1 MGAYVVRRLFFSLF
15 VLWGAV
21 TIIFVV
27 LRLVPGDPAYIMLGP
42 DADQAQVD
50 ALRAQLGLDHS
61 LIQQYATYLANV
73 VHLDFGQSFRLNA
86 DSMSLVLQR
95 VPATI
100 QLASTALLLS
110 LLIGLPLGVIAA
122 LRANSWVDRS
132 ISVFS
137 LMGQSTPS
145 FWLGIVLILV
155 FARGLQVLPSA
166 GSGTWSHLV
175 LPTITL
181 ALPFLAILVRLT
193 AQRSARGRA
202 RGLRADGPGERARRG
217 DRDPRPRAAERADP
231 DRHRGRPA
239 VRCPARRHRDR
250 RDRVRL
256 AGRRP
261 AADRLDRPPRLRR
274 RPGVDLAGRQPS
286 SSSSICSWTCSTA
299 SWTRGSA
306 WLVTD
311 SWRST

>member
-42 DADQAQVD
+42 DADQAQVA
-50 ALRAQLGLDHS
+50 ALRAQLGLDQS

-73 VHLDFGQSFRLNA
+73 VHLDFGESFRLNA

-100 QLASTALLLS
+100 QLATTALLLS

-122 LRANSWVDRS
+122 LRAHSWVDRS

-155 FARGLQVLPSA
+155 FARGLKVLPSA

-193 AQRSARGRA
+193 RSGLLEVVHEGYVQTARAKGLGEGVVVLVHALRNALIPIVTVVGLQFGALLGGTVIVETVFAWPGVGRLLIDSI
-202 RGLRADGPGERARRG
+202 G
-217 DRDPRPRAAERADP
+217 
-231 DRHRGRPA
+231 
-239 VRCPARRHRDR
+239 R
-250 RDRVRL
+250 RDYGVVQASILLVATIFVVINLLVDLLYGFLDPRVRL
-256 AGRRP
+256 AG
-261 AADRLDRPPRLRR
+261 D
-274 RPGVDLAGRQPS
+274 
-286 SSSSICSWTCSTA
+286 
-299 SWTRGSA
+299 
-306 WLVTD
+306 
-311 SWRST
+311 

>member
-1 MGAYVVRRLFFSLF
+1 MGAYVVRRVAFSLF

-27 LRLVPGDPAYIMLGP
+27 LRLVPGDPAYLILGP
-42 DADQAQVD
+42 DATQAQVN
-50 ALRAQLGLDHS
+50 AMHQQLGLDQPM
-61 LIQQYATYLANV
+61 IQQYATYLANV

-95 VPATI
+95 LPATI
-100 QLASTALLLS
+100 QLATTALLLS

-122 LRANSWVDRS
+122 LRAHSWVDRA

-155 FARGLQVLPSA
+155 FARGLKVLPSA

-193 AQRSARGRA
+193 RSGLLEVVHEGYVQTARAKGLGEGIVILVHALRNALIPIVTVVGLQFGALLGGTVIVETVFAWPGVGRLLIDSI
-202 RGLRADGPGERARRG
+202 G
-217 DRDPRPRAAERADP
+217 
-231 DRHRGRPA
+231 
-239 VRCPARRHRDR
+239 R
-250 RDRVRL
+250 RDYGVVQASILIVATIFVVINLLVDLLYGFLDPRVRL
-256 AGRRP
+256 AG
-261 AADRLDRPPRLRR
+261 D
-274 RPGVDLAGRQPS
+274 
-286 SSSSICSWTCSTA
+286 
-299 SWTRGSA
+299 
-306 WLVTD
+306 
-311 SWRST
+311 

>member
-42 DADQAQVD
+42 DADQAQVA
-50 ALRAQLGLDHS
+50 ALRAQLGLDQS

-73 VHLDFGQSFRLNA
+73 VHLDFGESFRLNA

-100 QLASTALLLS
+100 QLATTALLLS

-122 LRANSWVDRS
+122 LRAHSWVDRA

-155 FARGLQVLPSA
+155 FARGLKVLPSA
-166 GSGTWSHLV
+166 GSGSWAHLV

-193 AQRSARGRA
+193 RSGLLEVVHEGYVHTARAKGLGEGIVVLVHAMRNALIPIVTVVGLQFGALLGGTVIVETVFAWPGVGRLLIDSI
-202 RGLRADGPGERARRG
+202 G
-217 DRDPRPRAAERADP
+217 
-231 DRHRGRPA
+231 
-239 VRCPARRHRDR
+239 R
-250 RDRVRL
+250 RDYGVVQASILLVATIFVLINLLVDLLYGFLDPRVRL
-256 AGRRP
+256 AG
-261 AADRLDRPPRLRR
+261 D
-274 RPGVDLAGRQPS
+274 
-286 SSSSICSWTCSTA
+286 
-299 SWTRGSA
+299 
-306 WLVTD
+306 
-311 SWRST
+311 

>member
-1 MGAYVVRRLFFSLF
+1 MAAYVVRRLFFSLF

-42 DADQAQVD
+42 DADQAQVA

-61 LIQQYATYLANV
+61 LVQQYATYLANV

-100 QLASTALLLS
+100 QLASTALLVS

-122 LRANSWVDRS
+122 LRAHSWVDRT

-155 FARGLQVLPSA
+155 FARGLKVLPSA

-193 AQRSARGRA
+193 RSGLLEVVHEGYVQTARAKGLGEGVVVLVHALRNALIPIVTVVGLQFGALLGGTVIVETVFAWPGVGRLLIDSI
-202 RGLRADGPGERARRG
+202 G
-217 DRDPRPRAAERADP
+217 
-231 DRHRGRPA
+231 
-239 VRCPARRHRDR
+239 R
-250 RDRVRL
+250 RDYGVVQASILLVATIFVVINLLVDLLYGFLDPRVRL
-256 AGRRP
+256 AG
-261 AADRLDRPPRLRR
+261 D
-274 RPGVDLAGRQPS
+274 
-286 SSSSICSWTCSTA
+286 
-299 SWTRGSA
+299 
-306 WLVTD
+306 
-311 SWRST
+311 

>member
-42 DADQAQVD
+42 DADQAQVA
-50 ALRAQLGLDHS
+50 ALRAQLGLDQS

-73 VHLDFGQSFRLNA
+73 VHLDFGESFRLNA

-100 QLASTALLLS
+100 QLATTALLLS

-122 LRANSWVDRS
+122 LRAHSWVDRA

-155 FARGLQVLPSA
+155 FARGLKVLPSA
-166 GSGTWSHLV
+166 GSGSWAHLV

-193 AQRSARGRA
+193 RSGLLEVVHEGYVQTARAKGLSEAIVVLVHAMRNALIPIVTVVGLQFGALLGGTVIVETVFAWPGVGRLLIDSI
-202 RGLRADGPGERARRG
+202 G
-217 DRDPRPRAAERADP
+217 
-231 DRHRGRPA
+231 
-239 VRCPARRHRDR
+239 R
-250 RDRVRL
+250 RDYGVVQASILLVATIFVLINLLVDLLYGFLDPRVRL
-256 AGRRP
+256 AG
-261 AADRLDRPPRLRR
+261 D
-274 RPGVDLAGRQPS
+274 
-286 SSSSICSWTCSTA
+286 
-299 SWTRGSA
+299 
-306 WLVTD
+306 
-311 SWRST
+311 

>member
-42 DADQAQVD
+42 DADQAQVA

-73 VHLDFGQSFRLNA
+73 VHLDFGESFRLNA

-122 LRANSWVDRS
+122 LRAHTWVDRT

-155 FARGLQVLPSA
+155 FARGLKVLPSA

-193 AQRSARGRA
+193 RSGLLEVVHEGYVQTARAKGLGEGIVILVHALRNALIPIVTVVGLQLGALLGGTVIVETVFAWPGVGRLLIDSI
-202 RGLRADGPGERARRG
+202 G
-217 DRDPRPRAAERADP
+217 
-231 DRHRGRPA
+231 
-239 VRCPARRHRDR
+239 R
-250 RDRVRL
+250 RDYGVVQASILLVATIFVGINLLVDLLYGFLDPRVRL
-256 AGRRP
+256 AG
-261 AADRLDRPPRLRR
+261 D
-274 RPGVDLAGRQPS
+274 
-286 SSSSICSWTCSTA
+286 
-299 SWTRGSA
+299 
-306 WLVTD
+306 
-311 SWRST
+311 

>member
-42 DADQAQVD
+42 DADQAQVA
-50 ALRAQLGLDHS
+50 ALRAQLGLDQS

-73 VHLDFGQSFRLNA
+73 VHLDFGESFRLNA

-100 QLASTALLLS
+100 QLATTALLLS

-122 LRANSWVDRS
+122 LRAHSWVDRA

-155 FARGLQVLPSA
+155 FARGLKVLPSA
-166 GSGTWSHLV
+166 GSGSWAHLV

-193 AQRSARGRA
+193 RSGLLEVVHEGYVQTARAKGLGEGIVVLVHAMRNALIPIVTVVGLQFGALLGGTVIVETVFAWPGVGRLLIDSI
-202 RGLRADGPGERARRG
+202 G
-217 DRDPRPRAAERADP
+217 
-231 DRHRGRPA
+231 
-239 VRCPARRHRDR
+239 R
-250 RDRVRL
+250 RDYGVVQASILLVATIFVLINLLVDLLYGFLDSRVRL
-256 AGRRP
+256 AG
-261 AADRLDRPPRLRR
+261 D
-274 RPGVDLAGRQPS
+274 
-286 SSSSICSWTCSTA
+286 
-299 SWTRGSA
+299 
-306 WLVTD
+306 
-311 SWRST
+311 

>member
-42 DADQAQVD
+42 DADQAQVA
-50 ALRAQLGLDHS
+50 ALRAQLGLDQS
-61 LIQQYATYLANV
+61 LIQQYATYLTNV
-73 VHLDFGQSFRLNA
+73 VHLDFGESFRLNA

-100 QLASTALLLS
+100 QLATAALLLS
-110 LLIGLPLGVIAA
+110 LLIGLPLGVVAA
-122 LRANSWVDRS
+122 LRAHTWVDRT

-155 FARGLQVLPSA
+155 FARGLKVLPSA
-166 GSGTWSHLV
+166 GSGSWAHLV

-193 AQRSARGRA
+193 RSGLLEVVHEGYVQTARAKGLGEGIVILVHAMRNALIPIVTVVGLQFGALLGGTVIVETVFAWPGVGRLLIDSI
-202 RGLRADGPGERARRG
+202 G
-217 DRDPRPRAAERADP
+217 
-231 DRHRGRPA
+231 
-239 VRCPARRHRDR
+239 R
-250 RDRVRL
+250 RDYGVVQASILLVATIFVLINLLVDLVYGFLDPRVRL
-256 AGRRP
+256 AG
-261 AADRLDRPPRLRR
+261 D
-274 RPGVDLAGRQPS
+274 
-286 SSSSICSWTCSTA
+286 
-299 SWTRGSA
+299 
-306 WLVTD
+306 
-311 SWRST
+311 

>member
-1 MGAYVVRRLFFSLF
+1 MAAYVVRRLVFSLF

-61 LIQQYATYLANV
+61 LIQQYATYLVNV
-73 VHLDFGQSFRLNA
+73 VHLDFGQSFRLDA

-95 VPATI
+95 LPATM
-100 QLASTALLLS
+100 QLATTALLLS

-122 LRANSWVDRS
+122 LRAHSWVDRS

-155 FARGLQVLPSA
+155 FARGLKVLPSA

-193 AQRSARGRA
+193 RSGLLEVVHEGYVQTARAKGLGEGIVILVHALRNALIPIVTVVGLQFGALLGGTVIVETVFAWPGVGRLLIDSI
-202 RGLRADGPGERARRG
+202 G
-217 DRDPRPRAAERADP
+217 
-231 DRHRGRPA
+231 
-239 VRCPARRHRDR
+239 R
-250 RDRVRL
+250 RDYGVVQASILLVATIFVLINLFVDLLYGFLDPRVRL
-256 AGRRP
+256 AG
-261 AADRLDRPPRLRR
+261 D
-274 RPGVDLAGRQPS
+274 
-286 SSSSICSWTCSTA
+286 
-299 SWTRGSA
+299 
-306 WLVTD
+306 
-311 SWRST
+311 

>member
-86 DSMSLVLQR
+86 DSMSLVLHR

-193 AQRSARGRA
+193 RSGLLEVVHEGYVQTARAKGLGEGIVILVHALRNALIPIVTVVGLQFGALLGGTVIVETVFAWPGVGRLLIDSI
-202 RGLRADGPGERARRG
+202 G
-217 DRDPRPRAAERADP
+217 
-231 DRHRGRPA
+231 
-239 VRCPARRHRDR
+239 R
-250 RDRVRL
+250 RDYGVVQASILLVATIFVFINLLVDLLYGFLDPRVRL
-256 AGRRP
+256 AG
-261 AADRLDRPPRLRR
+261 D
-274 RPGVDLAGRQPS
+274 
-286 SSSSICSWTCSTA
+286 
-299 SWTRGSA
+299 
-306 WLVTD
+306 
-311 SWRST
+311 

>member
-42 DADQAQVD
+42 DADQAQVA

-86 DSMSLVLQR
+86 DSMTLVLQR

-100 QLASTALLLS
+100 QLASAALLLS

-122 LRANSWVDRS
+122 LRAHSWVDRT

-155 FARGLQVLPSA
+155 FARGLKVLPSA

-193 AQRSARGRA
+193 RSGLLEVVHEGYVQTARAKGLGEGTVVLVHALRNALIPIVTVVGLQFGALLGGTVIVETVFAWPGVGRLLIDSI
-202 RGLRADGPGERARRG
+202 G
-217 DRDPRPRAAERADP
+217 
-231 DRHRGRPA
+231 
-239 VRCPARRHRDR
+239 R
-250 RDRVRL
+250 RDYGVVQASILLVATIFVVINLLVDLLYGFLDPRVRL
-256 AGRRP
+256 AG
-261 AADRLDRPPRLRR
+261 D
-274 RPGVDLAGRQPS
+274 
-286 SSSSICSWTCSTA
+286 
-299 SWTRGSA
+299 
-306 WLVTD
+306 
-311 SWRST
+311 

>member
-42 DADQAQVD
+42 DADQAQVA

-86 DSMSLVLQR
+86 DSMTLVLQR

-100 QLASTALLLS
+100 QLASAALLLS
-110 LLIGLPLGVIAA
+110 LLIGLPLGVTAA
-122 LRANSWVDRS
+122 LRAHSWVDRT

-155 FARGLQVLPSA
+155 FARGLKVLPSA

-193 AQRSARGRA
+193 RSGLLEVVHEGYVQTARAKGLGEGTVVLVHALRNALIPIVTVVGLQFGALLGGTVIVETVFAWPGVGRLLIDSI
-202 RGLRADGPGERARRG
+202 G
-217 DRDPRPRAAERADP
+217 
-231 DRHRGRPA
+231 
-239 VRCPARRHRDR
+239 R
-250 RDRVRL
+250 RDYGVVQASILLVATIFVVINLLVDLLYGFLDPRVRL
-256 AGRRP
+256 AG
-261 AADRLDRPPRLRR
+261 D
-274 RPGVDLAGRQPS
+274 
-286 SSSSICSWTCSTA
+286 
-299 SWTRGSA
+299 
-306 WLVTD
+306 
-311 SWRST
+311 

>member
-61 LIQQYATYLANV
+61 LAQQYATYLANV

-100 QLASTALLLS
+100 QLAATALLLS
-110 LLIGLPLGVIAA
+110 LVIGLPLGVMAA
-122 LRANSWVDRS
+122 LKANSWVDRS

-137 LMGQSTPS
+137 LLGQSTPS

-175 LPTITL
+175 LPTVTL

-193 AQRSARGRA
+193 RSGLLEVVHEGYVQTARAKGLGESLVILVHALRNALIPIVTVVGLQFGALLGGTVIVETVFAWPGVGR
-202 RGLRADGPGERARRG
+202 LLIDSIS
-217 DRDPRPRAAERADP
+217 
-231 DRHRGRPA
+231 
-239 VRCPARRHRDR
+239 R
-250 RDRVRL
+250 RDYGVVQASILLVATIFVLINLLVDLLYGFLDPRVRL
-256 AGRRP
+256 AG
-261 AADRLDRPPRLRR
+261 DR
-274 RPGVDLAGRQPS
+274 
-286 SSSSICSWTCSTA
+286 
-299 SWTRGSA
+299 
-306 WLVTD
+306 
-311 SWRST
+311 

>member
-193 AQRSARGRA
+193 RSGLLEVVHEGYVQTARAKGLGEGLVILVHALRNALIPIVTVVGLQFGALLGGTVIVETVFAWPGVGRLLIDSI
-202 RGLRADGPGERARRG
+202 G
-217 DRDPRPRAAERADP
+217 
-231 DRHRGRPA
+231 
-239 VRCPARRHRDR
+239 R
-250 RDRVRL
+250 RDYGVVQASILLVATIFVFINLLVDLLYGFLDPRVRL
-256 AGRRP
+256 AG
-261 AADRLDRPPRLRR
+261 D
-274 RPGVDLAGRQPS
+274 
-286 SSSSICSWTCSTA
+286 
-299 SWTRGSA
+299 
-306 WLVTD
+306 
-311 SWRST
+311 

>member
-1 MGAYVVRRLFFSLF
+1 MAAYVVRRLVFSLF

-42 DADQAQVD
+42 DADQAQVE

-61 LIQQYATYLANV
+61 LIQQYATYLVNV

-95 VPATI
+95 LPATM
-100 QLASTALLLS
+100 QLATTALLLS

-122 LRANSWVDRS
+122 LRAHSWVDRT

-155 FARGLQVLPSA
+155 FARGLKVLPSA

-193 AQRSARGRA
+193 RSGLLEVVHEGYVQTARAKGLGEEVVILVHALRNALIPIVTVVGLQFGALLGGTVIVETVFAWPGVGRLLIDSI
-202 RGLRADGPGERARRG
+202 G
-217 DRDPRPRAAERADP
+217 
-231 DRHRGRPA
+231 
-239 VRCPARRHRDR
+239 R
-250 RDRVRL
+250 RDYGVVQASILLVATIFVLINLLVDLLYGFLDPRVRL
-256 AGRRP
+256 AG
-261 AADRLDRPPRLRR
+261 D
-274 RPGVDLAGRQPS
+274 
-286 SSSSICSWTCSTA
+286 
-299 SWTRGSA
+299 
-306 WLVTD
+306 
-311 SWRST
+311 

>member
-42 DADQAQVD
+42 DADQAQVA
-50 ALRAQLGLDHS
+50 ALRAQLGLDQS

-73 VHLDFGQSFRLNA
+73 VHLDFGESFRLNA

-100 QLASTALLLS
+100 QLATAALLLS
-110 LLIGLPLGVIAA
+110 LLIGLPLGVVAA
-122 LRANSWVDRS
+122 LRAHTWVDRT

-155 FARGLQVLPSA
+155 FARGLKVLPSA
-166 GSGTWSHLV
+166 GSGTWAHLV

-193 AQRSARGRA
+193 RSGLLEVVHEGYVQTARAKGLGEGIVVLVHALRNALIPIVTVVGLQFGALLGGTVIVETVFAWPGVGRLLIDSI
-202 RGLRADGPGERARRG
+202 G
-217 DRDPRPRAAERADP
+217 
-231 DRHRGRPA
+231 
-239 VRCPARRHRDR
+239 R
-250 RDRVRL
+250 RDYGVVQAAILLVATIFVVINLLVDLLYGFLDPRVRL
-256 AGRRP
+256 AG
-261 AADRLDRPPRLRR
+261 D
-274 RPGVDLAGRQPS
+274 
-286 SSSSICSWTCSTA
+286 
-299 SWTRGSA
+299 
-306 WLVTD
+306 
-311 SWRST
+311 

>member
-42 DADQAQVD
+42 DADQAQVA
-50 ALRAQLGLDHS
+50 ALRAQLGLDQS

-73 VHLDFGQSFRLNA
+73 VHLDFGESFRLNA

-100 QLASTALLLS
+100 QLATAALVLS
-110 LLIGLPLGVIAA
+110 LLVGLPLGVIAA
-122 LRANSWVDRS
+122 LRAHTWVDRT

-155 FARGLQVLPSA
+155 FARGLKVLPSA
-166 GSGTWSHLV
+166 GSGTWAHLV

-193 AQRSARGRA
+193 RSGLLEVVHEGYVQTARAKGLGEGIVILVHAMRNALIPIVTVVGLQFGALLGGTVIVETVFAWPGVGRLLIDSI
-202 RGLRADGPGERARRG
+202 G
-217 DRDPRPRAAERADP
+217 
-231 DRHRGRPA
+231 
-239 VRCPARRHRDR
+239 R
-250 RDRVRL
+250 RDYGVVQASILLVATIFVLINLLVDLVYGFLDPRVRL
-256 AGRRP
+256 AG
-261 AADRLDRPPRLRR
+261 D
-274 RPGVDLAGRQPS
+274 
-286 SSSSICSWTCSTA
+286 
-299 SWTRGSA
+299 
-306 WLVTD
+306 
-311 SWRST
+311 

>member
-1 MGAYVVRRLFFSLF
+1 MAAYVLRRLFFSIF

-42 DADQAQVD
+42 DADQAQIA

-61 LIQQYATYLANV
+61 LAQQYATYLSNV
-73 VHLDFGQSFRLNA
+73 VRLDFGQSFRLDA

-95 VPATI
+95 VPATV

-122 LRANSWVDRS
+122 LRANTWIDRA

-137 LMGQSTPS
+137 LLGQSTPS
-145 FWLGIVLILV
+145 FWLGIVMILV
-155 FARGLQVLPSA
+155 FARGFQILPSA
-166 GSGTWSHLV
+166 GSGSWAHLV

-193 AQRSARGRA
+193 RSGLLEVVHEGYVQTARAKGLTEPTVVLVHALRNALIPIVTVVGLQFGALLGGTVIVETVFAWPGVGRLLIDSI
-202 RGLRADGPGERARRG
+202 G
-217 DRDPRPRAAERADP
+217 
-231 DRHRGRPA
+231 
-239 VRCPARRHRDR
+239 R
-250 RDRVRL
+250 RDYGVVQASILLVATIFVGINLLVDLIYGFLDPRVRL
-256 AGRRP
+256 AG
-261 AADRLDRPPRLRR
+261 D
-274 RPGVDLAGRQPS
+274 
-286 SSSSICSWTCSTA
+286 
-299 SWTRGSA
+299 
-306 WLVTD
+306 
-311 SWRST
+311 

>member
-42 DADQAQVD
+42 DADQAQVA

-61 LIQQYATYLANV
+61 LIQQYATYLTNV

-110 LLIGLPLGVIAA
+110 LVIGLPLGVIAA
-122 LRANSWVDRS
+122 LRANSWVDRT

-193 AQRSARGRA
+193 RSGLLEVVHEGYVQTARAKGLGEGIVILVHALRNALIPIVTVVGLQFGALLGGTVIVETVFAWPGVGRLLIDSI
-202 RGLRADGPGERARRG
+202 G
-217 DRDPRPRAAERADP
+217 
-231 DRHRGRPA
+231 
-239 VRCPARRHRDR
+239 R
-250 RDRVRL
+250 RDYGVVQASILLVATIFVLINLLVDLLYGFLDPRVRL
-256 AGRRP
+256 AG
-261 AADRLDRPPRLRR
+261 D
-274 RPGVDLAGRQPS
+274 
-286 SSSSICSWTCSTA
+286 
-299 SWTRGSA
+299 
-306 WLVTD
+306 
-311 SWRST
+311 

>member
-122 LRANSWVDRS
+122 LRANSWVDRT

-193 AQRSARGRA
+193 RSGLLEVVHEGYVQTARAKGLGEGIVILVHALRNALIPIVTVVGLQFGALLGGTVIVETVFAWPGVGRLLIDSI
-202 RGLRADGPGERARRG
+202 G
-217 DRDPRPRAAERADP
+217 
-231 DRHRGRPA
+231 
-239 VRCPARRHRDR
+239 R
-250 RDRVRL
+250 RDYGVVQASILLVATIFVVINLLVDLLYGFLDPRVRL
-256 AGRRP
+256 AG
-261 AADRLDRPPRLRR
+261 D
-274 RPGVDLAGRQPS
+274 
-286 SSSSICSWTCSTA
+286 
-299 SWTRGSA
+299 
-306 WLVTD
+306 
-311 SWRST
+311 

>member
-1 MGAYVVRRLFFSLF
+1 MGAYVVRRLVFSLF

-86 DSMSLVLQR
+86 DSMSLVMQR

-100 QLASTALLLS
+100 QLATTALLLS

-122 LRANSWVDRS
+122 LRAHSWVDRT

-155 FARGLQVLPSA
+155 FARGLKVLPSA

-193 AQRSARGRA
+193 RSGLLEVVHEGYVQTARAKGLGEGIVILVHALRNALIPIVTVVGLQFGALLGGTVIVETVFAWPGVGRLLIDSI
-202 RGLRADGPGERARRG
+202 G
-217 DRDPRPRAAERADP
+217 
-231 DRHRGRPA
+231 
-239 VRCPARRHRDR
+239 R
-250 RDRVRL
+250 RDYGVVQASILLVATIFVVINLLVDLLYGFLDPRVRL
-256 AGRRP
+256 AG
-261 AADRLDRPPRLRR
+261 D
-274 RPGVDLAGRQPS
+274 
-286 SSSSICSWTCSTA
+286 
-299 SWTRGSA
+299 
-306 WLVTD
+306 
-311 SWRST
+311 

>member
-42 DADQAQVD
+42 DADQAQVA
-50 ALRAQLGLDHS
+50 ALRAQLGLDQS
-61 LIQQYATYLANV
+61 LIQQYATYLTNV

-100 QLASTALLLS
+100 QLATAALLLS
-110 LLIGLPLGVIAA
+110 LLIGLPLGVVAA
-122 LRANSWVDRS
+122 LRAHTWVDRT

-155 FARGLQVLPSA
+155 FARGLKVLPSA
-166 GSGTWSHLV
+166 GSGSWAHLV

-181 ALPFLAILVRLT
+181 ALPFLAILLRLT
-193 AQRSARGRA
+193 RSGLLEVVHEGYVQTARAKGLGEGIVILVHAMRNALIPIVTVVGLQFGALLGGTVIVETVFAWPGVGRLLIDSI
-202 RGLRADGPGERARRG
+202 G
-217 DRDPRPRAAERADP
+217 
-231 DRHRGRPA
+231 
-239 VRCPARRHRDR
+239 R
-250 RDRVRL
+250 RDYGVVQASILLVATIFVLINLLVDLVYGFLDPRVRL
-256 AGRRP
+256 AG
-261 AADRLDRPPRLRR
+261 D
-274 RPGVDLAGRQPS
+274 
-286 SSSSICSWTCSTA
+286 
-299 SWTRGSA
+299 
-306 WLVTD
+306 
-311 SWRST
+311 

>member
-1 MGAYVVRRLFFSLF
+1 MGAYVLRRLFFSLF

-42 DADQAQVD
+42 DADQVQVD

-61 LIQQYATYLANV
+61 LAEQYATYLANV
-73 VHLDFGQSFRLNA
+73 VHLDFGESFRLNA

-95 VPATI
+95 VPATV
-100 QLASTALLLS
+100 QLATTALLLS
-110 LLIGLPLGVIAA
+110 SLIGLPLGVIAA
-122 LRANSWVDRS
+122 LKANTWTDRA

-137 LMGQSTPS
+137 LLGQSTPS

-175 LPTITL
+175 LPTVTL

-193 AQRSARGRA
+193 RSGLLEVVHEGYVQTARAKGLGESLVILVHALRNALIPIVTVVGLQFGTLLGGTVIVETVFAWPGVGRLLIDSI
-202 RGLRADGPGERARRG
+202 G
-217 DRDPRPRAAERADP
+217 
-231 DRHRGRPA
+231 
-239 VRCPARRHRDR
+239 R
-250 RDRVRL
+250 RDYGVVQAAILLVATIFVLINLLVDLLYGFLDPRVRL
-256 AGRRP
+256 AG
-261 AADRLDRPPRLRR
+261 DR
-274 RPGVDLAGRQPS
+274 
-286 SSSSICSWTCSTA
+286 
-299 SWTRGSA
+299 
-306 WLVTD
+306 
-311 SWRST
+311 

>member
-42 DADQAQVD
+42 DADQAQVA

-122 LRANSWVDRS
+122 LRAHSWVDRA

-155 FARGLQVLPSA
+155 FARGLKVLPSA

-193 AQRSARGRA
+193 RSGLLEVVHEGYVQTARAKGLGEGVVVLVHALRNALIPIVTVVGLQFGALLGGTVIVETVFAWPGVGRLLIDSI
-202 RGLRADGPGERARRG
+202 G
-217 DRDPRPRAAERADP
+217 
-231 DRHRGRPA
+231 
-239 VRCPARRHRDR
+239 R
-250 RDRVRL
+250 RDYGVVQASILLVATIFVVINLLVDLLYGFLDPRVRL
-256 AGRRP
+256 AG
-261 AADRLDRPPRLRR
+261 D
-274 RPGVDLAGRQPS
+274 
-286 SSSSICSWTCSTA
+286 
-299 SWTRGSA
+299 
-306 WLVTD
+306 
-311 SWRST
+311 